1 MANQIEVLKQ
11 TELLGQQFEVYGTL
25 EEPLFKA
32 KDVTNMLGLTNPRE
46 VMSRVDDDERCK
58 LNLPR
63 QGATWMLTENG
74 LYEVLMQSRKPI
86 AREFKKGV
94 KAILKEIRKTGGYMA
109 ARADETPEE
118 IMARAMELAKA
129 ALERQRKTAR
139 LYKDDRELV
148 DAFCALSLPS
158 YCWARPISLEE
169 LAAMLRKR
177 GYDTGKK
184 RLASWLRKKG
194 YLRRQY
200 GKYDRPT
207 ELALRHHYFE
217 TDKVAT
223 INNIGEV
230 FIEDKVMI
238 SLAGQMDL
246 IEEFIEDHGG
256 GESDLNSWF
265 FAYKEEG
272 GAE

>member
-1 MANQIEVLKQ
+1 M
-11 TELLGQQFEVYGTL
+11 YGTL

-32 KDVTNMLGLTNPRE
+32 TDVAQWVEHSNARMMLA
-46 VMSRVDDDERCK
+46 SVDDDEK
-58 LNLPR
+58 GVKNVYTPGGN
-63 QGATWMLTENG
+63 QQVWMLTENG

-94 KAILKEIRKTGGYMA
+94 KAILKEIRKTGGYMV